1 MITHCVSPEDT
12 IILAADVKAEI
23 RVSLKLLALKV
34 NLQPQGYSFTLNEI
48 PQEAALS
55 KVA

>member
-1 MITHCVSPEDT
+1 MENLTTRWGRMITHCVSPEDT

-34 NLQPQGYSFTLNEI
+34 NYNLKVI
-48 PQEAALS
+48 PSL
-55 KVA
+55 